1 MNNTTYRVFGVIALV
16 AVVIA
21 LIFTGTQVMAGKN
34 TSDQPNLAGSSWNL
48 TEWTENGTTSQIVPG
63 SKPNLE
69 FDNEGGLHGT
79 SGCNIFNGSFE
90 INGQDLSV
98 GQLMQTL
105 MACDEATMQQ
115 EYSFGKL
122 LTDAKSY
129 SITGDTL
136 TIVSDNGSLT
146 FVRA

>member
-1 MNNTTYRVFGVIALV
+1 MKTNTYRVIGMIALV
-16 AVVIA
+16 VAVIA
-21 LIFTGTQVMAGKN
+21 LIFAGSQVMASQKTAN
-34 TSDQPNLAGSSWNL
+34 QPNLGGTNWNL

-69 FDNEGGLHGT
+69 FNNEGGLHGT

-90 INGQDLSV
+90 VNGQDLSV

-115 EYSFGKL
+115 EYTFVKL